1 MSEAT
6 TAAED
11 DAVTVDRAEEEWS
24 VVVALGLAAVGLAV
38 GSPVLLA
45 GATIPLWYTAAA
57 SFAGRPGTTIAVHRE
72 LAVETESV
80 DATRQSG
87 DGSDG
92 DALSGDPGETVT
104 VRTTLRNAGSVPA
117 VDLRV
122 VDGVPDAVPVVEG
135 TPRACVTLAPGE
147 ETTLEYEVELQR
159 GEHVFGKPA
168 LRARDLTGGTMV
180 GWEAPA
186 AGGHRLVCSPT
197 VERAPLGDGHNDYAG
212 EVPTEEGGSGVEFHS
227 VRDYEPGDP
236 VRSID
241 WRRYANTRD
250 LATVEYRAER
260 STRVLCVVDAR
271 PGEQAAPAGSEL
283 STVELGGH
291 AAERTA
297 GRLLAEGHPTG
308 AAVIRDQQTSLVP
321 PGTGNT
327 VRERAIGLLG
337 ALPENAPAIPA
348 RRLRDDPVEA
358 IPRVVPGETQVY
370 LFSSF
375 VDDTPLDLVEHLRSQ
390 GYGVC
395 VVSPDVAGSAGF
407 GAAPGDGDQAN
418 EDVAR
423 LATQVTAISRDNR
436 LARARATGATVVEWE
451 LDRSLGL
458 VLDRALGEVQR

>member
-6 TAAED
+6 TAPED

-57 SFAGRPGTTIAVHRE
+57 SFAGRPETTVAVHRE

-87 DGSDG
+87 DGSDE

-104 VRTTLRNAGSVPA
+104 VRTTLRNAGSVSA
-117 VDLRV
+117 VDLRL

-135 TPRACVTLAPGE
+135 TPRTCVTLAPGE
-147 ETTLEYEVELQR
+147 ETTIEYEVELQR
-159 GEHVFGKPA
+159 GEHVFGEPA
-168 LRARDLTGGTMV
+168 LRARDLTGGTTV
-180 GWEAPA
+180 GWETPA

-260 STRVLCVVDAR
+260 STRILCVVDAR
-271 PGEQAAPAGSEL
+271 SGEQAAPAGSEL

-308 AAVIRDQQTSLVP
+308 AAVIRDQRTSLVP

-407 GAAPGDGDQAN
+407 GAGTGAGAGAGDGDQAN

-451 LDRSLGL
+451 
-458 VLDRALGEVQR
+458 QR

>member
-11 DAVTVDRAEEEWS
+11 DVVTVDRAEEEWG
-24 VVVALGLAAVGLAV
+24 VVIALGLAAIGLAV

-57 SFAGRPGTTIAVHRE
+57 SFAGRPETTVAIHRT
-72 LAVETESV
+72 LAVETGSV
-80 DATRQSG
+80 DATRRPG
-87 DGSDG
+87 DESDG

-104 VRTTLRNAGSVPA
+104 VRTTLRNAGSAPA

-122 VDGVPDAVPVVEG
+122 VDGVPDALPVVEG
-135 TPRACVTLAPGE
+135 TPRACATLAPGE

-159 GEHVFGKPA
+159 GEHVFGTPT
-168 LRARDLTGGTMV
+168 LRARDLTGGTTV
-180 GWEAPA
+180 GWEGAA
-186 AGGHRLVCSPT
+186 AGGHRLVCSPA
-197 VERAPLGDGHNDYAG
+197 VDRAPLGDGHNDYAG
-212 EVPTEEGGSGVEFHS
+212 EVPTDEGGSGVEFHS

-260 STRVLCVVDAR
+260 STRILCVVDAR
-271 PGEQAAPAGSEL
+271 PSEQAAPAGSEL
-283 STVELGGH
+283 SSLELGGH

-308 AAVIRDQQTSLVP
+308 AAVIRGRQTSLVP

-327 VRERAIGLLG
+327 VRERAVGLLG
-337 ALPENAPAIPA
+337 ALPEEAPAVPA
-348 RRLRDDPVEA
+348 RRLHEDPVEA
-358 IPRVVPGETQVY
+358 VTRVVPGETQVY

-375 VDDTPLDLVEHLRSQ
+375 VDDTPLDLVERLRFQ

-395 VVSPDVAGSAGF
+395 VVSPDVAGSAGA
-407 GAAPGDGDQAN
+407 GAAGDGTQTN
-418 EDVAR
+418 EDVGR
-423 LATQVTAISRDNR
+423 LATRVTAISRDNR
-436 LARARATGATVVEWE
+436 LARVRATGATVIEWE

-458 VLDRALGEVQR
+458 VLNRAVGEVRR